1 MKIEVSNGEII
12 DKYTILEIKL
22 SKITDPKKVANIQH
36 EYNTLTPDVKCIYA
50 EVKEELHLKKLH
62 KNLLEVN
69 KKLWKIEDDIRE
81 CERANDFGQTFID
94 LARAVYYVNDDRSDV
109 KKEINTYT
117 GSDLVE
123 EKSYQAYKSE

>member
-22 SKITDPKKVANIQH
+22 SEIKDEQKLKNIQH
-36 EYNTLTPDVKCIYA
+36 EFDTLTPDVESIYDEA
-50 EVKEELHLKKLH
+50 KDKAHLKKLH
-62 KNLLEVN
+62 NDLLDVN
-69 KKLWKIEDDIRE
+69 KRLWKIEDDIRE
-81 CERANDFGQTFID
+81 CERANDFSQTFID
-94 LARAVYYVNDDRSDV
+94 LARSVYYVNDDRSDV

-123 EKSYQAYKSE
+123 EKSYEDYKSE

>member
-12 DKYTILEIKL
+12 DKYTILVIKL
-22 SKITDPKKVANIQH
+22 SKIKEATKLVNIQH
-36 EYNTLTPDVKCIYA
+36 EYDTLTPAVKKIYT
-50 EVKEELHLKKLH
+50 EVKDENHLKKLH
-62 KNLLEVN
+62 TDLLEVN

-81 CERANDFGQTFID
+81 CERATNFGQTFID
-94 LARAVYYVNDDRSDV
+94 LARAVYYTNDDRSDV

-123 EKSYQAYKSE
+123 EKSYEKYTS